1 MGLSNADK
9 GKTAGLAESRQRSS
23 PRHKAGRW
31 TCFMGTAVGATCI
44 GEAAIA
50 TLSEPKTQHILL
62 RIWMNTVRNIE
73 SSASNVNQML
83 RNGREFTKFSVAP
96 RSPTE
101 GFSMT
106 RRPCTHSKP
115 TRFAGHQP
123 EGVKEMTQQAN
134 QQHSTSQQDKQ
145 QQQQQNP
152 GQRQPGQSTSQPG
165 QQQQQT
171 PGQQKTPAQQQQP
184 GQQHKTPQQ

>member
-1 MGLSNADK
+1 MDK
-9 GKTAGLAESRQRSS
+9 GKTARLAGITAAPSA
-23 PRHKAGRW
+23 KAQDQPVDPIQ
-31 TCFMGTAVGATCI
+31 GTAVDTTCI
-44 GEAAIA
+44 RAAETA
-50 TLSEPKTQHILL
+50 TLNGPVTHRIPL
-62 RIWMNTVRNIE
+62 RVLMNTVRNIE

-83 RNGREFTKFSVAP
+83 RNGHELTEFSVAP
-96 RSPTE
+96 PSPTE

-171 PGQQKTPAQQQQP
+171 PGQQKNPAQQQQP

>member
-50 TLSEPKTQHILL
+50 TLSEPETQHILL
-62 RIWMNTVRNIE
+62 RVWMNTVWNIE

-101 GFSMT
+101 GFSMA

-115 TRFAGHQP
+115 TRFADHQP

-134 QQHSTSQQDKQ
+134 QQHSPSQQDK

>member
-9 GKTAGLAESRQRSS
+9 GKTARLAAITAA
-23 PRHKAGRW
+23 PFTKAQGQPVDPIQ
-31 TCFMGTAVGATCI
+31 GAAVGATCI
-44 GEAAIA
+44 VEAATAI
-50 TLSEPKTQHILL
+50 LSEPETHHILL
-62 RIWMNTVRNIE
+62 RVRMNTVRNIE

-83 RNGREFTKFSVAP
+83 RHGHELTKFSVAP

-123 EGVKEMTQQAN
+123 EGVKDMTQQAN
-134 QQHSTSQQDKQ
+134 QQHSPSQQDK
-145 QQQQQNP
+145 QQQQNP

-171 PGQQKTPAQQQQP
+171 PGQQKNPAQQQHP

>member
-1 MGLSNADK
+1 MDPI
-9 GKTAGLAESRQRSS
+9 Q
-23 PRHKAGRW
+23 
-31 TCFMGTAVGATCI
+31 GTAVGTTCI
-44 GEAAIA
+44 RAAETA
-50 TLSEPKTQHILL
+50 TLNGPGTHHILL
-62 RIWMNTVRNIE
+62 PVLMNTVRNIE

-83 RNGREFTKFSVAP
+83 RNGRELTKFSVAP

-101 GFSMT
+101 GFSMA

-134 QQHSTSQQDKQ
+134 QQHSPSQQDKQ
-145 QQQQQNP
+145 QQQQSP
-152 GQRQPGQSTSQPG
+152 GQRQPGQNTSQPG

-171 PGQQKTPAQQQQP
+171 PGQQKAPAQQQQP